1 MNNDL
6 FKFED
11 APEQK
16 KENEQE
22 DIQSISIN
30 DDFVIGGGFVI
41 DTDVPEDNIEENKEI
56 IKPREATR
64 IPEQKNNKSRKKD
77 RDDLY
82 EYYEDT
88 PEQRRKSVIKTVIW
102 AVCIFAMAILLAVG
116 IIYFG
121 ADYMGIGFGR
131 GKTVTVEIPLGSS
144 TKAIAEKLE
153 ESGAVKSPFLFRMYS
168 KFKKYDSQYKYG
180 VYTFDTESGYEG
192 LAQMLIKEGAK
203 AETVK
208 VKIPEGATIDDI
220 KKLLAEAGVCD
231 ESDFI
236 YSMNNDKFKYDFID
250 DIPTERLYYRL
261 EGYLYP
267 DTYEFYSYDSEEC
280 AFLAINKMLS
290 NLDSKLTDD
299 MKKKIKE
306 SDYTFHEIMS
316 LSSVIQLEAGNFEK
330 VEQKDREKVAS
341 VFYNRLEGI
350 NWDGPK
356 FLQSDPTTFY
366 PYGDGKYNTYKT
378 EGIPVGPLCAPS
390 IECIKAAINPD
401 RSCKA
406 VYFVTD
412 KSMKFYYNE
421 TLSGHNK
428 TVAELKRTGNWVYS
442 TLGS

>member
-1 MNNDL
+1 MDNNL
-6 FKFED
+6 FDFENS
-11 APEQK
+11 PNEEK
-16 KENEQE
+16 EQE
-22 DIQSISIN
+22 TKSEASKETD
-30 DDFVIGGGFVI
+30 DDFVIGSGFI
-41 DTDVPEDNIEENKEI
+41 IEPDNEEDYK
-56 IKPREATR
+56 REAYN
-64 IPEQKNNKSRKKD
+64 EE
-77 RDDLY
+77 DDLY

-88 PEQRRKSVIKTVIW
+88 PKQRKKSIVKTIIW
-102 AVCIFAMAILLAVG
+102 AVCLVVVAVSLAIG
-116 IIYFG
+116 IIYVG

-131 GKTVTVEIPLGSS
+131 GKTVTVEIPMGAS
-144 TKAIAEKLE
+144 TKVIAEKLE
-153 ESGAVKSPFLFRMYS
+153 ESGAVKSPLIFRVFS
-168 KFKKYDSQYKYG
+168 KLKKYDGQYKYG
-180 VYTFDTESGYEG
+180 LYTFDTESGYEG

-203 AETVK
+203 ADSVK

-231 ESDFI
+231 EKDFI
-236 YSMNNDKFKYDFID
+236 YSMNHDEFDYDFIK
-250 DIPTERLYYRL
+250 DIPSQKLHYKL

-267 DTYEFYSYDSEEC
+267 DTYDFYSYDSEEC
-280 AFLAINKMLS
+280 AKLAINTMLA
-290 NLDSKLTDD
+290 NLDSKLTKD
-299 MKKKIKE
+299 MKKKIEE
-306 SDYTFHEIMS
+306 SNYTFHEIMA
-316 LSSVIQLEAGNFEK
+316 LSSVIQLEAGNFNN
-330 VEQKDREKVAS
+330 VNQADRAKVAS
-341 VFYNRLEGI
+341 VFYNRIEGI
-350 NWDGPK
+350 NWEGPK

-390 IECIKAAINPD
+390 IECIKAAIEPD